1 MSTTPSNATS
11 CTAGSEVSVPG
22 SAASVATSYSIERPK
37 YAALVQ
43 PFEPY
48 DAWRL
53 GPPIPGCQDER
64 IAAAK
69 AIVEYRTPSDPAVG
83 ARLPR
88 SFPGASRAPGLAVIL
103 ACQNERTAA
112 AQPGPKAYAVG
123 VVLSGSH

>member
-1 MSTTPSNATS
+1 MSTAPSNATS
-11 CTAGSEVSVPG
+11 STAGSEVSVPG

-69 AIVEYRTPSDPAVG
+69 AIAEYRTPSDPAVG

-88 SFPGASRAPGLAVIL
+88 SIPGASLAPGLAFTL
-103 ACQNERTAA
+103 ACQNERNAA
-112 AQPGPKAYAVG
+112 MQPGPKVYAIG
-123 VVLSGSH
+123 VVL